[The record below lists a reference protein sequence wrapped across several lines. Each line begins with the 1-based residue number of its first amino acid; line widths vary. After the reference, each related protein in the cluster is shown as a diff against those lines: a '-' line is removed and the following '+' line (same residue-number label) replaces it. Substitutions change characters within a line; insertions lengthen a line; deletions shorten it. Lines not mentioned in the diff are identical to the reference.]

1 MASLEDLYNS
11 GGAGGGAGGGRKTS
25 TNKTGKTSKKT
36 ATKYGGS
43 ENGLETYSITP
54 IKIRKGF
61 KS

>member
-11 GGAGGGAGGGRKTS
+11 SGGGGGGRKTS
-25 TNKTGKTSKKT
+25 TNKTGKTTKNT

-43 ENGLETYSITP
+43 ENGLETYSIPP